1 MDNKKEQENT
11 IYEKEYRES
20 LIEDDEISPEE
31 DGFMEGYNQDDNIK
45 EGEIIHKTLSY
56 GIGQN
61 SFSLSTCNS
70 LSSCAP
76 NFSSSIISPTP
87 TLGIP
92 ENKITE
98 NVQVDEKINAPI
110 QNDYC
115 LNIPVLTYHRIQ
127 PQSVAIEAGQT
138 AGSVDN
144 GIFDQQMAYLVGNGY
159 RTITAEDLV
168 IALKNHSSLP
178 AKSIVITLDDGY
190 ENAYIYAFPIAQ
202 KYNIMINLMVSTGL
216 VGNHGFLSWDQIKE
230 MKRSGLV
237 FLTSHTWSHYAVG
250 HGSLG
255 KIQYEV
261 QTSKQQ
267 LEQNTGQ
274 TVNIFAYPY
283 GSFNNNVISTLQND
297 GFIGA
302 FSTIPGFLQC
312 DSFIMTLHRNRVGN
326 APLSSY
332 GL

>member
-1 MDNKKEQENT
+1 MIKRIQLLAVLF
-11 IYEKEYRES
+11 ILL
-20 LIEDDEISPEE
+20 LIFEFL
-31 DGFMEGYNQDDNIK
+31 GNIK
-45 EGEIIHKTLSY
+45 EGEVINKTLSY
-56 GIGQN
+56 GIGQK

-76 NFSSSIISPTP
+76 IFSSSIISPTP

-115 LNIPVLTYHRIQ
+115 LNIPVLTYHRVQ
-127 PQSVAIEAGQT
+127 PQSAAIEKGQT
-138 AGSVDN
+138 SGSVDN
-144 GIFDQQMAYLVGNGY
+144 GIFDHQIAYLVGNGY
-159 RTITAEDLV
+159 HTITAEDLV
-168 IALKNHSSLP
+168 NALRNHSSLP

-190 ENAYIYAFPIAQ
+190 ENAYTYAFPIAQ
-202 KYNIMINLMVSTGL
+202 RYNIMINLMVSTGL
-216 VGNHGFLSWDQIKE
+216 VGNSGFLSWDQIKE
-230 MKRSGLV
+230 MKTSGLV
-237 FLTSHTWSHYAVG
+237 FLTSHTWSHYAIG
-250 HGSLG
+250 QGSSD

-267 LEQNTGQ
+267 IEQYTGQ
-274 TVNIFAYPY
+274 TVNVFTYPY
-283 GSFNNNVISTLQND
+283 GSFSPDAIKILQQD

-302 FSTIPGFLQC
+302 FSTIPGTLQC
-312 DSFIMTLHRNRVGN
+312 ESYIMTLHRTSIGN
-326 APLSSY
+326 SPLSSY